1 MLVVAKGLYARALST
16 EHGVRVPAFAGT
28 TIEIAAS
35 NQPRIACQLPLHLSP
50 VIIPLHRP
58 LPELPA
64 SRPLP
69 VATEAPTDILTE
81 TVPAG
86 LIPPVTLPP
95 PADERRVPSTVKG
108 TRLVELQLPFW
119 VAKVTFQ
126 VPSKAPGLAH
136 ASEEADIAA
145 TPKTAAANIHR
156 KALMRP
162 KLAKLAIDWADMDM
176 FSLFGWVN
184 HDISVYVAHYGS
196 AVHRCQL
203 GLALP

>member
-1 MLVVAKGLYARALST
+1 M
-16 EHGVRVPAFAGT
+16 
-28 TIEIAAS
+28 
-35 NQPRIACQLPLHLSP
+35 
-50 VIIPLHRP
+50 IPLHRP

-69 VATEAPTDILTE
+69 LATDAPTEIVTE
-81 TVPAG
+81 TLPAG

-95 PADERRVPSTVKG
+95 PADERRVPATLKG
-108 TRLVELQLPFW
+108 TVWSELQLPAR

-126 VPSKAPGLAH
+126 VPSKAPGLAIPAR

-156 KALMRP
+156 KALRRP

-184 HDISVYVAHYGS
+184 HDINVYVAHYGS
-196 AVHRCQL
+196 TVHRCQL